1 MVTYVALKC
10 ISVSIGNRM
19 NALTFVRFTLRV
31 TFSNIRSSVKYLIAQ
46 ALMQLLIYYTT
57 LKTANAR
64 AFK

>member
-19 NALTFVRFTLRV
+19 NALTFLRFTLRV
-31 TFSNIRSSVKYLIAQ
+31 IFSNIRSSVKYLIAQ

-57 LKTANAR
+57 FKTANAR